1 MKQQKRI
8 IKNFFIKTFG
18 CTFNF
23 GDSMKIETLLRKQ
36 KYNKVNDI
44 QSSDIIIINTCA
56 VKHAT
61 ETKILHY
68 IFDIR
73 KQYPDKRM
81 IVTGC
86 LPQIG
91 KKMHQKIK
99 SQIHHDDLILKPT
112 EIHNIILSMGESLKS
127 DEILYKP
134 EIIPAPF
141 KNGNIG
147 IIQISEGCNNSCT
160 YCCTTIARG
169 KLISFNPKMILNQI
183 KSLYLEGI
191 NNFFLTSQDLGNYNY
206 SGYTLVDLL
215 TDISDIQGNFQIR
228 LGMLNPDYLIGK
240 IDQFLKIFHDKRFYR
255 FIHIPI
261 QSGSNHILQLMRRNY
276 KIEEIEQ
283 IIKKF
288 KKFDSNFTF
297 STDIIVGFP
306 SETITDFQESVNFIN
321 QWKPFVLN
329 ISKYSARPN
338 TIAKKMK
345 QLPSQEIKRRS
356 KFLDEIYRQYSHIL
370 RMNWIGWK
378 GKVFVSDSNDIRS
391 INKGF
396 LTRNLYNIPIFI
408 ESGRIGTVSQVKIVK
423 IKGNKIIGKIT

>member
-1 MKQQKRI
+1 
-8 IKNFFIKTFG
+8 
-18 CTFNF
+18 
-23 GDSMKIETLLRKQ
+23 MKIEALLRKQ
-36 KYNKVNDI
+36 KYCKTSEI
-44 QSSDIIIINTCA
+44 ESSDIIIINTCA

-91 KKMHQKIK
+91 KKMYQKIK
-99 SQIHHDDLILKPT
+99 SQIHPDDLILKPA
-112 EIHNIILSMGESLKS
+112 EIHNIILSLGESLKT
-127 DEILYKP
+127 DDILHKP

-169 KLISFNPKMILNQI
+169 KLISFNPKIILNQI
-183 KSLYLEGI
+183 KSLYLDGI

-215 TDISDIQGNFQIR
+215 TDISNLQGNFQIR
-228 LGMLNPDYLIGK
+228 LGMLNPDYLIKK
-240 IDQFLKIFHDKRFYR
+240 IDPFLRIFIDKRFYR
-255 FIHIPI
+255 FIHMPI
-261 QSGSNHILQLMRRNY
+261 QSGSNRILQLMRRNY

-288 KKFDSNFTF
+288 KKFDRNFTF

-306 SETITDFQESVNFIN
+306 SETINDFQDSVNFIN
-321 QWKPFVLN
+321 QWKPFNLN
-329 ISKYSARPN
+329 ISKYSVRPN
-338 TIAKKMK
+338 TLAKKMK
-345 QLPSQEIKRRS
+345 QLPSQDIKKRS
-356 KFLDEIYRQYSHIL
+356 KYLDEVYKHYSHLL
-370 RMNWIGWK
+370 RMNWIGWE
-378 GKVFVSDSNDIRS
+378 GKVFVSDSNILNSND
-391 INKGF
+391 NGY

-408 ESGRIGTVSQVKIVK
+408 ESGKIGTVSHIKIVK
-423 IKGNKIIGKIT
+423 IIGNKIIGKIT